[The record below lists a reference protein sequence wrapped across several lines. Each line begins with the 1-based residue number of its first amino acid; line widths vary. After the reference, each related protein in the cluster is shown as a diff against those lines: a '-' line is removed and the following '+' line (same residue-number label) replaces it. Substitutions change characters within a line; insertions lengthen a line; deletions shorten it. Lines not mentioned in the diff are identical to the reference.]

1 MTDNGATIAVD
12 ALVAAARELANA
24 GRWQQGLALLDA
36 AATPDRAALDRSV
49 LDRSALDRA
58 ALDRAAAEVALA
70 AEWFADSDEAGKRI
84 AACAGQSGWEAESL
98 RVRYDYSRLL
108 HEGDELRLGPWGKD
122 PAAIAEIGRQAV
134 ALRER
139 AGTETQRGW
148 SEMYL
153 GWIAD
158 NLRAERDVAP
168 AHYEA
173 ALAAAAGDD
182 LLAREALRHLG
193 DHDHDDG
200 DYESARRRWE
210 RATELGAAAG
220 AVPGTLSQQ
229 FLLAALHRKAGDEA
243 GARALA
249 TEVAR
254 WSAAIGAT
262 RLHAQVAAFLAGAD
276 PLAEPEHD

>member
-1 MTDNGATIAVD
+1 MDEV
-12 ALVAAARELANA
+12 VAAARELANA
-24 GRWQQGLALLDA
+24 GRWERALALLDA
-36 AATPDRAALDRSV
+36 AVVDPPERAALD
-49 LDRSALDRA
+49 L
-58 ALDRAAAEVALA
+58 AAAEVALA
-70 AEWFADSDEAGKRI
+70 GEWFAGSDAGERL
-84 AACAGQSGWEAESL
+84 AACGPESGWRLDFL
-98 RVRYDYSRLL
+98 RVQYDYFQLL
-108 HEGDELRLGPWGKD
+108 HAEDELRLGPWGKD
-122 PAAIAEIGRQAV
+122 PAAIADLGRRAV

-139 AGTETQRGW
+139 ADDDNQRGW
-148 SEMYL
+148 AEMCL

-158 NLRAERDVAP
+158 NLRAERQVAP

-173 ALAAAAGDD
+173 ALAVAGRDG

-193 DHDHDDG
+193 DHDYDDG
-200 DYESARRRWE
+200 DFDGARHRWE

-229 FLLAALHRKAGDEA
+229 FLLAALHRRTGDEA
-243 GARALA
+243 GAQALA

-262 RLHAQVAAFLAGAD
+262 RLHARVTAFLAGAD